1 MNSQRMEELNFS
13 LHRDKNKC
21 VECSCFTKHLEFLCL
36 LRQSFYICMIWYT
49 HTITFICLEHMIEV
63 WHICLSGVELGNI
76 DKNCLPRK
84 KCHLTISNTSPKL
97 NIMIPIDF
105 LTAPDLPSSNSSMP
119 MVSSKMSCLAGP
131 AGQGGWIPVGNTPF
145 LSTNFC
151 GHCVLY
157 IMILLIGIEVHLPVC
172 QHAWRKSW
180 LSGTFFL
187 ENQSMAARWGNN
199 AEHLGRT
206 PAACP
211 LTVQWT

>member
-36 LRQSFYICMIWYT
+36 LRQSFYICMIYT
-49 HTITFICLEHMIEV
+49 YNHFHMLRTYDRSMAYLSVGSWTWKHWQELLAKKKMPLDNFKHVPNVEH
-63 WHICLSGVELGNI
+63 H
-76 DKNCLPRK
+76 
-84 KCHLTISNTSPKL
+84 
-97 NIMIPIDF
+97 DF

>member
-1 MNSQRMEELNFS
+1 MLRTYDRSMAYLSVGKHWQELLAEKKNATWQIQTRPPCWTSWFLLISS
-13 LHRDKNKC
+13 LPK
-21 VECSCFTKHLEFLCL
+21 
-36 LRQSFYICMIWYT
+36 
-49 HTITFICLEHMIEV
+49 ICLHQ
-63 WHICLSGVELGNI
+63 
-76 DKNCLPRK
+76 
-84 KCHLTISNTSPKL
+84 
-97 NIMIPIDF
+97 IPACPWYPQRCRAWPVRP
-105 LTAPDLPSSNSSMP
+105 L
-119 MVSSKMSCLAGP
+119 
-131 AGQGGWIPVGNTPF
+131 GGWILVGNTPF

-157 IMILLIGIEVHLPVC
+157 ILILLIGIEVHLPVC